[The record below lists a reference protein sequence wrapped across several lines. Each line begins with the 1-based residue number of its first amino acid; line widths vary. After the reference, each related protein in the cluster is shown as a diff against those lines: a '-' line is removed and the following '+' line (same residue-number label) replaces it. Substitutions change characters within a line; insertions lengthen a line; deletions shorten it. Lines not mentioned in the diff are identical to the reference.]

1 VPRYI
6 DGCEKQPAWRLAALL
21 VFRSSFP
28 SLGNEEGWEV
38 SYTFLVGNAVKKQV
52 TEPAS
57 RDREKTKDALLRVAI
72 AAIEEV
78 GEAHVRLDDI
88 LRDAD
93 ASVSSLYHHYGN
105 MRGLLDEA
113 QLARFDAET
122 GENIKDFHD
131 AVLKVRNKEEFKVVV
146 RGAIHDAYSRSR
158 AHNRSIAMSAFGSI
172 FETPDYNARVVEL
185 EKSNIDLLARALTHA
200 KAQGL
205 TRPDLDVEGLSAWV
219 MGLKFSRVIPDILDD
234 DAVADSWLEMTTQAL
249 NHLLGL

>member
-1 VPRYI
+1 M
-6 DGCEKQPAWRLAALL
+6 WLLAALL
-21 VFRSSFP
+21 VLRSFLP
-28 SLGNEEGWEV
+28 LLGNRAY
-38 SYTFLVGNAVKKQV
+38 SSRTYTSPVGNTVKKSTTDQPSG
-52 TEPAS
+52 E
-57 RDREKTKDALLRVAI
+57 REKTKDALLRVAI

-122 GENIKDFHD
+122 GDNIKDFYD

-146 RGAIHDAYSRSR
+146 RVAIHDAYSRSR
-158 AHNRSIAMSAFGSI
+158 AHNRSIAMNAFGSI

-185 EKSNIDLLARALTHA
+185 EKSNIDLLAQALTHA

-219 MGLKFSRVIPDILDD
+219 MGLKFSRVIPDIMDD
-234 DAVADSWLEMTTQAL
+234 DAVADSWLEMTTQSV
-249 NHLLGL
+249 NHLLGLDS

>member
-1 VPRYI
+1 MWLLV
-6 DGCEKQPAWRLAALL
+6 ALL
-21 VFRSSFP
+21 VLRSFLP
-28 SLGNEEGWEV
+28 LLGNRAY
-38 SYTFLVGNAVKKQV
+38 SSRTYTSPVGNTVKKS
-52 TEPAS
+52 TTDRPSGE
-57 RDREKTKDALLRVAI
+57 REKTKDALLRVAI

>member
-1 VPRYI
+1 
-6 DGCEKQPAWRLAALL
+6 
-21 VFRSSFP
+21 
-28 SLGNEEGWEV
+28 V
-38 SYTFLVGNAVKKQV
+38 SNAVKKQV
-52 TEPAS
+52 AERAPGE
-57 RDREKTKDALLRVAI
+57 REKTKDALLRVAI

-122 GENIKDFHD
+122 GDNIKFFHD
-131 AVLKVRNKEEFKVVV
+131 AVLKVRNKDEFEVLVRNTIEEAF
-146 RGAIHDAYSRSR
+146 SRSR
-158 AHNRSIAMSAFGSI
+158 AHNRSSAMNAFGSI
-172 FETPDYNARVVEL
+172 FASPEYNERVVAL
-185 EKSNIDLLARALTHA
+185 EKANIDLLSRAILHA

-205 TRPDLDVEGLSAWV
+205 TRSDLDVEGFSAWV
-219 MGLKFSRVIPDILDD
+219 MGLTFSRVIPDIMNDD
-234 DAVADSWLEMTTQAL
+234 VMVDSWLEMTTQSI

>member
-1 VPRYI
+1 
-6 DGCEKQPAWRLAALL
+6 
-21 VFRSSFP
+21 
-28 SLGNEEGWEV
+28 
-38 SYTFLVGNAVKKQV
+38 VGNTVKKS
-52 TEPAS
+52 TTDRPSGE
-57 RDREKTKDALLRVAI
+57 REKTKDALLRVAI

-122 GENIKDFHD
+122 GDNIKDFYD

-146 RGAIHDAYSRSR
+146 RVAIHDAYSRSR
-158 AHNRSIAMSAFGSI
+158 AHNRSIAMNAFGSI

-185 EKSNIDLLARALTHA
+185 EKSNIDLLSRARTHA

-219 MGLKFSRVIPDILDD
+219 MGLKFSRVIPDIMDD
-234 DAVADSWLEMTTQAL
+234 DAVADSWLEMTTQSV
-249 NHLLGL
+249 NHLLGLDS

>member
-1 VPRYI
+1 MWLLV
-6 DGCEKQPAWRLAALL
+6 ALL
-21 VFRSSFP
+21 VLRSFLP
-28 SLGNEEGWEV
+28 LLGNRAY
-38 SYTFLVGNAVKKQV
+38 SSRTYTSPVGNTVKKS
-52 TEPAS
+52 TTDRPSGE
-57 RDREKTKDALLRVAI
+57 REKTKDALLRVAI

-234 DAVADSWLEMTTQAL
+234 DSLADSWLEMTTQAL

>member
-1 VPRYI
+1 MWLLV
-6 DGCEKQPAWRLAALL
+6 ALL
-21 VFRSSFP
+21 VLRSFLP
-28 SLGNEEGWEV
+28 LLGNRAY
-38 SYTFLVGNAVKKQV
+38 SSRTYTSPVGNTVKKS
-52 TEPAS
+52 TTDRPSGE
-57 RDREKTKDALLRVAI
+57 REKTKDALLRVAI

-78 GEAHVRLDDI
+78 GEAHVRLEDI

-122 GENIKDFHD
+122 GDNIKDFYD

-146 RGAIHDAYSRSR
+146 RVAIHDAYSRSR
-158 AHNRSIAMSAFGSI
+158 AHNRSIAMNAFGSI

-185 EKSNIDLLARALTHA
+185 EKSNIDLLSRALTHA

-219 MGLKFSRVIPDILDD
+219 MGLKFSRVIPDIMDD
-234 DAVADSWLEMTTQAL
+234 DAVADSWLEMTTQSL
-249 NHLLGL
+249 NHLLGLDG